1 VFLHFNS
8 KLMKNS
14 SVIPG
19 SSSYSFVNV
28 SVLHY
33 FVDAALDT
41 TFMANIVNYFGKAL
55 NCKPHWIR
63 NESDL
68 AIEP

>member
-19 SSSYSFVNV
+19 SSKLFVNV
-28 SVLHY
+28 KRATY

-41 TFMANIVNYFGKAL
+41 AFMANIVNYFG
-55 NCKPHWIR
+55 R
-63 NESDL
+63 R
-68 AIEP
+68 